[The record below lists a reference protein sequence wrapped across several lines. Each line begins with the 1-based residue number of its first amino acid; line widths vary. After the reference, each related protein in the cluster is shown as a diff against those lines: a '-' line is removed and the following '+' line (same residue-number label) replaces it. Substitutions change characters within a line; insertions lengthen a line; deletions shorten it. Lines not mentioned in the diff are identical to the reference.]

1 MWPEA
6 RIEESDHDNSTGVN
20 MKLAK
25 RVGSLSSSPTMAVME
40 EAARLRADGREIIDF
55 SIGEPDFNT
64 PENIKS
70 KGHEAIDR
78 NFTRYT
84 PAAGIK
90 DLREAVVL
98 KYKTQYKV
106 DYSVSEVAISC
117 GAKHTLFNLAFVLFE
132 EGDEVLLPVPYWVTF
147 PEQLKM
153 VGTTPIEVETFEK
166 DGFIL
171 RASALREKVTP
182 RTKAMIVNTP
192 NNPTGAVI
200 PPSEVESILELA
212 LTHNLLIIFDE
223 CYEYFVFDGNT
234 HASLAQF
241 AAKARHLSLLVN
253 TASKTY
259 AMTGWRIGYLI
270 APKQIITAV
279 NDLQSHS
286 ANPASV
292 SQKAA
297 VESILGGQESVKTM
311 IAEYERRRKYVVERL
326 NSIQGLTCAS
336 PGGAFYAFPNVSH
349 FLKDSGVTNSLE
361 FSSALLRQ
369 GGVAVVP
376 GSAFGKEG
384 YVRIS
389 FATSMENLEKG
400 LDRMEK
406 VLAGM

>member
-1 MWPEA
+1 
-6 RIEESDHDNSTGVN
+6 
-20 MKLAK
+20 
-25 RVGSLSSSPTMAVME
+25 
-40 EAARLRADGREIIDF
+40 GREIIDF

-98 KYKTQYKV
+98 KYKKQYNV
-106 DYSVSEVAISC
+106 DYSLAEVAISC

-132 EGDEVLLPVPYWVTF
+132 EGDEILLPVPYWVTF

-153 VGTTPIEVETFEK
+153 VGATPVEVDTFER

-171 RASALREKVTP
+171 RASALREKITP
-182 RTKAMIVNTP
+182 RTKAIIVNTP

-200 PPSEVESILELA
+200 PPEEVERIVDLA
-212 LTHNLLIIFDE
+212 LAHNLLIIFDE

-234 HASLAQF
+234 HTSLAQF
-241 AAKARHLSLLVN
+241 ASKARHLSVLVN

-259 AMTGWRIGYLI
+259 AMTGWRIGYLV
-270 APKQIITAV
+270 APKQIVKAV

-297 VESILGGQESVKTM
+297 VESILGGQESVKIM

-326 NSIQGLTCAS
+326 NSIQGLTCAN
-336 PGGAFYAFPNVSH
+336 PGGAFYAFPNVAR
-349 FLKDSGVTNSLE
+349 FLKGAGVSNSLE
-361 FSSALLRQ
+361 FSSFLLRQ
-369 GGVAVVP
+369 AGVAVVP
-376 GSAFGKEG
+376 GSAFG
-384 YVRIS
+384 
-389 FATSMENLEKG
+389 
-400 LDRMEK
+400 
-406 VLAGM
+406 

>member
-1 MWPEA
+1 
-6 RIEESDHDNSTGVN
+6 

-40 EAARLRADGREIIDF
+40 EAARLRNEGREIIDF

-64 PENIKS
+64 PDNIKS
-70 KGHEAIDR
+70 KGREAIDR

-84 PAAGIK
+84 PSAGIK

-98 KYKTQYKV
+98 KYKNQHQV

-153 VGTTPIEVETFEK
+153 VGATPVEVETFEK

-182 RTKAMIVNTP
+182 RTRAMIVNTP

-200 PPSEVESILELA
+200 PPDEVESIVDLA
-212 LTHNLLIIFDE
+212 VAHNLLIIFDE
-223 CYEYFVFDGNT
+223 CYEYFVFDGNV
-234 HASLAQF
+234 HASLARF
-241 AAKARHLSLLVN
+241 ASKARHLSVLVN

-259 AMTGWRIGYLI
+259 AMTGWRIGYLV
-270 APKQIITAV
+270 APKEIVKAV

-297 VESILGGQESVKTM
+297 VESILGGQESVKVM
-311 IAEYERRRKYVVERL
+311 IAEYERRRQYVVERL
-326 NSIQGLTCAS
+326 NAIRGLTCAN
-336 PGGAFYAFPNVSH
+336 PGGAFYAFPNVTH
-349 FLKDSGVTNSLE
+349 FLKGSAGGNSLE
-361 FSSALLRQ
+361 FSSFLLRQ
-369 GGVAVVP
+369 AGVAVVP

-384 YVRIS
+384 HIRIS
-389 FATSMENLEKG
+389 FATSAENLKKG
-400 LDRMEK
+400 LDRVAK
-406 VLAGM
+406 VLMEM